1 MPWLRSAWG
10 GWITYGFGGTNP
22 NFPRKAL
29 EFKVHKTEGY
39 LGEKATIHMVLP
51 EEGTLFEQGGTAA
64 WTYVTDDGY
73 QLEWNRISIFQDPPT
88 PGNRDVVVDLRSLLF
103 PYDERKFSGGC
114 PGFGL
119 KLY

>member
-1 MPWLRSAWG
+1 MPGEVAGVVNVNAGSPAGTPVGRRMISMTDRETSATEDALASLGMG

-51 EEGTLFEQGGTAA
+51 EEGDAL
-64 WTYVTDDGY
+64 
-73 QLEWNRISIFQDPPT
+73 
-88 PGNRDVVVDLRSLLF
+88 
-103 PYDERKFSGGC
+103 
-114 PGFGL
+114 
-119 KLY
+119 